1 MAHVTTDDGV
11 KLYYE
16 EAGEGLPIVFVHE
29 FGGDYRS
36 FEPQMRYFARSYR
49 CVTYSARGYPP
60 SDIPEDVGRYSQDR
74 AVADILAVIDGLKL
88 ERAHVVGVS
97 MGALATLHFAL
108 RHPGRARSAVLGGC
122 GSGSAPGAR
131 ETFQNDADA
140 TAARFDREGMAPVAA
155 AKARAGNRVQ
165 FIGKDPRG
173 FAEFERQ
180 YTEHSALGSRN
191 TQLGVQRNRPSLY
204 DFADAMTRSTVPT
217 LILSGDEDEPCLEPS
232 LYMKRLMPLA
242 GLAFFPK
249 TGHVLN
255 LEEPDLFNRHCADF
269 FHRVELGRGPARDP
283 RAKPLLG

>member
-1 MAHVTTDDGV
+1 MPYVTTDDGV

-16 EAGEGLPIVFVHE
+16 EAGAGLPILFVHE

-49 CVTYSARGYPP
+49 CITYSARGYPP
-60 SDIPEDVGRYSQDR
+60 SDIPDNVARYSQDR
-74 AVADILAVIDGLKL
+74 AVADMLAMLDALAL
-88 ERAHVVGVS
+88 DRAHVVGVS
-97 MGALATLHFAL
+97 MGAMACLHFSL
-108 RHPGRARSAVLGGC
+108 RHPDRARSAVLGGC
-122 GSGSAPGAR
+122 GSGSAPSAAEAFR
-131 ETFQNDADA
+131 KAADV

-155 AKARAGNRVQ
+155 DKARAGNRVQ

-180 YTEHSALGSRN
+180 YAEHSALGSRN
-191 TQLGVQRNRPSLY
+191 TQLGVQKLRPSLY
-204 DFADAMTRSTVPT
+204 DYAEPMKHSTVPT

-255 LEEPDLFNRHCADF
+255 LEEPDLFNRFCADF
-269 FHRVELGRGPARDP
+269 FHQVELGRWPARDA
-283 RAKPLLG
+283 RAKPLL

>member
-1 MAHVTTDDGV
+1 MPMVTTDDGV

-16 EAGEGLPIVFVHE
+16 EAGSGLPIVFVHE

-36 FEPQMRYFARSYR
+36 FEPQMRYFARNYR

-60 SDIPEDVGRYSQDR
+60 SEIPADVTRYSQDR
-74 AVADILAVIDGLKL
+74 AVADILSVMDGLKL
-88 ERAHVVGVS
+88 ARAHIVGVS
-97 MGALATLHFAL
+97 MGAMACLHFSL
-108 RHPGRARSAVLGGC
+108 RHPDRASAAVLGGC
-122 GSGSAPGAR
+122 GSGAAPGAR
-131 ETFQNDADA
+131 AAFQHEADI
-140 TAARFDREGMAPVAA
+140 TAARFERDGMAPVAA
-155 AKARAGNRVQ
+155 DKARAGNRVQ

-180 YTEHSALGSRN
+180 YAEHSAVGSRN
-191 TQLGVQRNRPSLY
+191 TQLGVQKLRPSLY
-204 DFADAMTRSTVPT
+204 DFADAMKASTVPT

-255 LEEPDLFNRHCADF
+255 LEEPDLFNRFCADF
-269 FHRVELGRGPARDP
+269 FHQVERGRWPARDP
-283 RAKPLLG
+283 RAKPLL